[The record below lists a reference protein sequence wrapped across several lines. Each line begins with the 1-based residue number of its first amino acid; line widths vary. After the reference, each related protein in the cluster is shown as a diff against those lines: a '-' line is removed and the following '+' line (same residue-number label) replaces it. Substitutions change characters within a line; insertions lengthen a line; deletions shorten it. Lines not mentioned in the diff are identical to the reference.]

1 MVEASNVAPSHTLLP
16 TPAFRSYFEI
26 FNGHG
31 KVDAHSLEN
40 ILLLVGISLTP
51 AQVEDALMS
60 ADIDGERPR
69 LHLESRA
76 GPASQTVEGLP
87 LV

>member
-1 MVEASNVAPSHTLLP
+1 MGETSNVAPSHTLLP
-16 TPAFRSYFEI
+16 APAFRSYFEI

-31 KVDAHSLEN
+31 RVDAHSLEN

-60 ADIDGERPR
+60 ADVDGERRR
-69 LHLESRA
+69 LRSESRA
-76 GPASQTVEGLP
+76 GPAAQAA
-87 LV
+87 